1 MKYKRLKFIAEQVD
15 KDERVLDVGTDHGLL
30 PIMLVK
36 EGITNNVVA
45 SDVNKEPLNAAIENI
60 KENDLT
66 DVIETKIMNGIEG
79 IEDNEFDTIIIAGM
93 GGITISEIIKAK
105 EFDGRFL
112 IHSTT
117 NLEEVRKTI
126 QEIGFEITNEWVVFE
141 GKVHNVIIEAKKGE
155 MKLDDKS
162 IFMGP
167 KLILKNDEQ
176 VINYYEH
183 LFNVFKRNSELS
195 KNSELKINERN
206 WLKEKLWNE

>member
-1 MKYKRLKFIAEQVD
+1 MKYKRLKFIAEQVN

-30 PIMLVK
+30 PIMLVT

-79 IEDNEFDTIIIAGM
+79 IEENQFDTIIIAGM

-155 MKLDDKS
+155 MKLDEKS

-167 KLILKNDEQ
+167 KLILKDDEQ
-176 VINYYEH
+176 VINYYNH
-183 LFNVFKRNSELS
+183 LFNVFERNSELS
-195 KNSELKINERN
+195 KNPELKINERN